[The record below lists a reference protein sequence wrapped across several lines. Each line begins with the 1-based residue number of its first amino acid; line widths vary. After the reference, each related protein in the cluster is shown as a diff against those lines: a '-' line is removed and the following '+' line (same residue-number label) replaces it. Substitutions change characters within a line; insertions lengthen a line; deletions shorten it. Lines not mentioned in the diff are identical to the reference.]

1 MELSFD
7 QIDDLFDEDFC
18 DEDFGNE
25 DFGIDSNKYFENEEY
40 IDKEIEIEK
49 PVLKNTILKPALKS
63 INPKT
68 NLKPRN
74 FSYDDILK
82 SMNVTVING
91 KLVLSKGNNTINHEN
106 TINYENTHENTS
118 KKVKFSE
125 EQIPHEVKNSAIY
138 NKYFKTYN
146 NIKPTI
152 EVRRPKTIEEYRQML
167 LEDKIKRIQAKRR
180 IDMIKPKTLLFSR
193 ENTPIINISQPTNL
207 NKLFNFPR

>member
-25 DFGIDSNKYFENEEY
+25 DFGIDSNEYFDNEEY
-40 IDKEIEIEK
+40 IDKKIEIEEPVLKKPILK
-49 PVLKNTILKPALKS
+49 PVLKS
-63 INPKT
+63 KT
-68 NLKPRN
+68 NVKPRN

-146 NIKPTI
+146 NIQPTI